1 MTFSM
6 KRMYAIFLK
15 DLKDL
20 SKNMFI
26 TSSMLMPLL
35 IAVLYSRMDELS
47 IDMIYLVINLSF
59 STIGVFVQSAIIAEE
74 KEKNTLR
81 GLMLSP
87 ATILEI
93 FGGKSLVTFLLTLL
107 TIILSARLIDYE
119 PSSISLIAIALI
131 ISSVF
136 YIGLGTLMGLLTK
149 SVVEASVIT
158 LPIIFLFGFSTLLQT
173 LINTYPI
180 LSFIEYLPNVQ
191 LAELA
196 KEVQLGAGI
205 EDIWGYL
212 AIILVWGIGIWLLT
226 TWFYKKKETAG

>member
-226 TWFYKKKETAG
+226 TLVL